1 MYDANA
7 VEKEIDLL
15 VTECEKLN
23 EKLRDKY
30 GFDGDFEE
38 FIDDEG
44 GEIDWEDLRD
54 FDNLHKLLEC
64 QQKFFEIIKTF
75 DSGDAKSIHNA
86 NKDIEMLIR
95 EIRQRK
101 NALAESI
108 ELEQRALSDFEGLL
122 KRCNDIRNKA

>member
-7 VEKEIDLL
+7 VEKEIDSL

-54 FDNLHKLLEC
+54 FDNLQKLLEC
-64 QQKFFEIIKTF
+64 QQKFFDIIRTL
-75 DSGDAKSIHNA
+75 DSGDDKSIHNA
-86 NKDIEMLIR
+86 NKEVEMLIR

-101 NALAESI
+101 NALTESI

-122 KRCNDIRNKA
+122 KRCNDIRK

>member
-7 VEKEIDLL
+7 VDKEIDSL

-38 FIDDEG
+38 FIGDEG

-54 FDNLHKLLEC
+54 FDNLQKLLEC
-64 QQKFFEIIKTF
+64 QQKFFDIIRTL

-95 EIRQRK
+95 EIRKRK

-122 KRCNDIRNKA
+122 KRCNDIRK